1 MTRVFRRGVLAVLA
15 VVLVWLPAAGAEAID
30 IKQVTTPLGIKAWL
44 VEDKSAPVVALSF
57 SFAGGTASDPAGQS
71 GVTALMAA
79 LLTDGAG
86 PLDAQAFRR
95 RQEDAAASL
104 GFGASLDRLSGSLR
118 VLSANRDE
126 GFELLRL
133 ALTAPRF
140 DPDMVEQ
147 RRAQTISGLNQA
159 AQRPRSVAGRT
170 LMETLFAGHPYAA
183 DPEGNRGDLAT
194 LTPALLKHRAAAL
207 LVRRG
212 LIVSAVGDIGEA
224 ELASQLDRAFGSLT
238 VGTVPPLP
246 PEWMPP
252 TRPRTI
258 VVERPVPQSAA
269 LMALPGVA
277 RDDPDWYSAV
287 VLNHVLGGGGQQ
299 SRLFN
304 EVREKRG
311 LAYGVSSGLRTYKRA
326 ALLTIST
333 ASANERI
340 AEAIRLVRSNLAR
353 LRVEGITEQELADAK
368 TYLRGA
374 LALSLDSSGSVAGLM
389 HSLQIDGLSPDHLV
403 RRNALIDAVTLESV
417 RRMAH
422 RLLSDGAMT
431 TVVVG
436 KPVGVTPEPQ
446 E

>member
-1 MTRVFRRGVLAVLA
+1 MTRILRRAALAALVGVLA
-15 VVLVWLPAAGAEAID
+15 WLPAAGAGAID
-30 IKQVTTPLGIKAWL
+30 IKQVTTPLGINAWL
-44 VEDKSAPVVALSF
+44 VEDKSAPMVALSF

-71 GVTALMAA
+71 GVTNLMAT

-95 RQEDAAASL
+95 RQEDAAASM
-104 GFGASLDRLSGSLR
+104 GFGASLDRLSGTLR

-133 ALTAPRF
+133 ALAMPRF

-147 RRAQTISGLNQA
+147 RRAQTIAQLNQA

-183 DPEGNRGDLAT
+183 DPEGTRDDLKT
-194 LTPALLKHRAAAL
+194 LTPALLKRRAATL
-207 LVRRG
+207 LVRSG

-224 ELASQLDRAFGSLT
+224 ELARQLDRAFGDLA
-238 VGTVPPLP
+238 VGAVLPLP
-246 PEWMPP
+246 PEWTPP
-252 TRPRTI
+252 TRSRTI
-258 VVERPVPQSAA
+258 VVERPVPQSTV
-269 LMALPGVA
+269 LMALPGIA
-277 RDDPDWYSAV
+277 RDDPDWYAAV
-287 VLNHVLGGGGQQ
+287 VMNHVLGGGGQQ

-304 EVREKRG
+304 EVRGKRG
-311 LAYGVSSGLRTYKRA
+311 LAYGVSSGLRPYKRA
-326 ALLTIST
+326 ALLVIST
-333 ASANERI
+333 ASANERV
-340 AEAIRLVRSNLAR
+340 AEAIRIIRANLVR
-353 LRVEGITEQELADAK
+353 LREAGVTEQELADAK

-389 HSLQIDGLSPDHLV
+389 QSLQVDGLSPDHLV
-403 RRNALIDAVTLESV
+403 RREALIDAVKLDNV
-417 RRMAH
+417 RRMAR
-422 RLLSDGAMT
+422 RLLRDEVMT

-436 KPVGVTPEPQ
+436 NPVGVVSEPK

>member
-1 MTRVFRRGVLAVLA
+1 MTRVFRRGVLAVLT

-95 RQEDAAASL
+95 RQQDAAASL